1 VICVDEFG
9 PMELRPHAGRSWQPR
24 RHAHRQRATYTRKH
38 GVRHLLAAYDVRT
51 GRLWGHVRKRKRAR
65 EFLVFLKAIRRQY
78 RGVIWIVM
86 DNLSAHKTPDI
97 LRWARRNNV
106 RFQFTPTDA
115 SWLNRIECQF
125 THLKKNV
132 LSHCDYDSFD
142 QMRTALHRYLHW
154 HNRRKARQLK
164 LKRH

>member
-9 PMELRPHAGRSWQPR
+9 PMELRPHAGRSWRPR
-24 RHAHRQRATYTRKH
+24 GSPHRQRATYTRRH
-38 GVRHLLAAYDVRT
+38 GVRHLLAAYDVGT
-51 GRLWGHVRKRKRAR
+51 GRLWGHCRRRKRAL
-65 EFLVFLKAIRRQY
+65 EFLTLLKAIRRQY
-78 RGVIWIVM
+78 AGRIWIVL
-86 DNLSAHKTPDI
+86 DNLSAHKTPAI
-97 LRWARRNNV
+97 RTWARRNNV

-132 LSHCDYDSFD
+132 LTHCDYESFD
-142 QMRTALHRYLHW
+142 PMRRAIHRYLRW
-154 HNRRKARQLK
+154 LNRRQKRRLY